1 MCGVD
6 VDVVKVIRLVLKL
19 GGFTSEK
26 ESPDDF
32 TGVGDAITA
41 VFGAESVKFNA
52 LSKFEGFQA
61 RTVWSYK
68 ALKRKDERNL
78 IYNPLLAPVGL
89 IYDKAEKE
97 LGSAA
102 FGTDNLIKPEWLL
115 RRLIMNK
122 WLSTLATDPSV
133 GNTSAIPDWRVRG
146 LATVDCEQ
154 PMKINI
160 KFKNQNAEGGKA
172 LTTAVITGTF
182 CWISRFRKTPGKT
195 HMRPLFPSRV

>member
-89 IYDKAEKE
+89 IYDKAEEE
-97 LGSAA
+97 LAS
-102 FGTDNLIKPEWLL
+102 P
-115 RRLIMNK
+115 
-122 WLSTLATDPSV
+122 
-133 GNTSAIPDWRVRG
+133 
-146 LATVDCEQ
+146 
-154 PMKINI
+154 
-160 KFKNQNAEGGKA
+160 
-172 LTTAVITGTF
+172 
-182 CWISRFRKTPGKT
+182 
-195 HMRPLFPSRV
+195 